1 MGGRFSSQ
9 AAPPN
14 GKPTVREIAATGLQI
29 AGQSETAALATTGA
43 DARTTRTLTRNP
55 TLLGGTGTD
64 SGKTLLGA

>member
-1 MGGRFSSQ
+1 MGGMFSSQ

-55 TLLGGTGTD
+55 TLLGGGGGA
-64 SGKTLLGA
+64 SGKTLLGE